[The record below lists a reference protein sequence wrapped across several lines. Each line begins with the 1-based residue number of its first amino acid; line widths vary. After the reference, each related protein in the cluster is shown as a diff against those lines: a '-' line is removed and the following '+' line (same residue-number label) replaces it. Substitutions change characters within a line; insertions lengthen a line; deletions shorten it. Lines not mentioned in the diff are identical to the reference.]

1 MSDTQPEP
9 SSSVPELDEDQ
20 VAAWL
25 VAHPDFVARH
35 PEAFEAQAIGHDAQG
50 ATSLIERQVAR
61 LRQTN
66 RELAVRF
73 EELVGTARANEDR
86 VVQLNRVARIMVGA
100 TEVDALIAALTDSLQ
115 QHFGV
120 DATGVFLEGPARAD
134 ICLLYTSPSPRDKRQ
149 SRMPSSA

>member
-66 RELAVRF
+66 RELAARF
-73 EELVGTARANEDR
+73 EERGHRFSELLVELIRHDSFR
-86 VVQLNRVARIMVGA
+86 YVSQQ
-100 TEVDALIAALTDSLQ
+100 TE
-115 QHFGV
+115 
-120 DATGVFLEGPARAD
+120 EGE
-134 ICLLYTSPSPRDKRQ
+134 
-149 SRMPSSA
+149 